1 METHSQVKAAAGKS
15 RAAAF
20 SLPGLVSGRVRASLG
35 VVAGTLGKL
44 SALLSFRGAGASA
57 GDRPASGA
65 AGWSSPVAR
74 QAHNLKVVGSN
85 PTPATKK
92 KQKALHMRR
101 SSNWLGSW
109 IFIPA
114 TRIRI
119 PVAVQKKNI
128 KVVWLNGYNT
138 SLSRCVV
145 RVRIP
150 V

>member
-1 METHSQVKAAAGKS
+1 MKIERG
-15 RAAAF
+15 RAE
-20 SLPGLVSGRVRASLG
+20 
-35 VVAGTLGKL
+35 
-44 SALLSFRGAGASA
+44 
-57 GDRPASGA
+57 
-65 AGWSSPVAR
+65 VAR

-119 PVAVQKKNI
+119 PVAVQKKI
-128 KVVWLNGYNT
+128 GRMVEWLQYQLVTLRGPGSNPGMTAASKSKYF
-138 SLSRCVV
+138 CEVAA
-145 RVRIP
+145 
-150 V
+150 